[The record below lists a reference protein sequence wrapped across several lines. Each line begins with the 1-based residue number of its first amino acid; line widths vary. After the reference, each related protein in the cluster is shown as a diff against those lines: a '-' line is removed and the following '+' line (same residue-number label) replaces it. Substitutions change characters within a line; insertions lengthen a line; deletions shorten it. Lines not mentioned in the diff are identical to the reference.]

1 MLYNSW
7 LHIHR
12 IKKKPCSSACVLYVA
27 ITISFM
33 SNNIYPGTLFA
44 VIKIIW
50 CPVALNVFLQHYT
63 NDSKSERKVPAQ
75 SASGWEWLTGQG
87 MLEGFPSA
95 LPFWGN
101 HPTNITSFCTFS
113 SSLLWK
119 LSSKCWK
126 WVSDI
131 WRSKDKRQETYSPC
145 WPNEKLFHSDHLK
158 FHRYKA

>member
-1 MLYNSW
+1 MLNNNW

-12 IKKKPCSSACVLYVA
+12 IKKPCSSACVLYVT
-27 ITISFM
+27 ITMSFM
-33 SNNIYPGTLFA
+33 SNNNYPGTLFA
-44 VIKIIW
+44 VIKIIQ
-50 CPVALNVFLQHYT
+50 CPVVLNVFLQHYT
-63 NDSKSERKVPAQ
+63 SDCRGERGVPEQ
-75 SASGWEWLTGQG
+75 SAIAMINRQV
-87 MLEGFPSA
+87 MLEGLPSA

-131 WRSKDKRQETYSPC
+131 WRSRDKRQETYSPC
-145 WPNEKLFHSDHLK
+145 WPNEKLFHSDNLK